1 MYQRKYRQCTSAN
14 MGNVPAGMPVNILAG
29 SPVNSPIIMPWPVNI
44 PVSIP
49 AGSPV
54 NVLVG
59 TPG

>member
-1 MYQRKYRQCTSAN
+1 

-29 SPVNSPIIMPWPVNI
+29 SPVNSPVIIMPWPVNI

-54 NVLVG
+54 NSPVDIPVNVLVG
-59 TPG
+59 TPD